1 MLEEIKVKSCMTADP
16 VTVTPDTSVLD
27 AVRLLRQ
34 LKVGG
39 LPVVKGDML
48 IGIVTL
54 IDVLD
59 YLIRLLEMEQG
70 ERIAAV

>member
-1 MLEEIKVKSCMTADP
+1 
-16 VTVTPDTSVLD
+16 
-27 AVRLLRQ
+27 VRLLRQ

-70 ERIAAV
+70 ERIVAV

>member
-1 MLEEIKVKSCMTADP
+1 M
-16 VTVTPDTSVLD
+16 
-27 AVRLLRQ
+27 RLFRQ
-34 LKVGG
+34 LKVVG

-70 ERIAAV
+70 ERIVAV

>member
-1 MLEEIKVKSCMTADP
+1 
-16 VTVTPDTSVLD
+16 
-27 AVRLLRQ
+27 
-34 LKVGG
+34 
-39 LPVVKGDML
+39 ML

-70 ERIAAV
+70 ERIVAV